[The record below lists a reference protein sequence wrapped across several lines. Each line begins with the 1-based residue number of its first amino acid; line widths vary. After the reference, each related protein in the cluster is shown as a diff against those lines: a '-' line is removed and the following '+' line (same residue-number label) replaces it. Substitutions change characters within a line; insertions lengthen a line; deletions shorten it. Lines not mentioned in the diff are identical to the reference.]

1 MPKKLDLTENLEKY
15 IIDHSESL
23 TDVQKEIIQ
32 YNISLGDQ
40 QRLQISVS
48 QAQFLQT
55 LIKISNIKKILE
67 IGSFTGFSA
76 LSMALALPSDGL
88 LISLDKSPEFSMK
101 AQSFYKKANE
111 KKIKQIIQPATKSL
125 NELKDSSQRFDLIF
139 IDADKE
145 NYLNYYETC
154 LELIDKKG
162 LIVIDNVLWHGEVID
177 ETKNDKF
184 TNIIREFN
192 THIKKDRRVVKNIIP
207 IGDGLTI
214 CIKKQCTQF
223 LVFISLKRQNF

>member
-1 MPKKLDLTENLEKY
+1 MPKKIDLTENLEKY
-15 IIDHSESL
+15 IIDHSEAL

-32 YNISLGDQ
+32 YNISLGNK

-88 LISLDKSPEFSMK
+88 LISLDKSSEFSMK

-111 KKIKQIIQPATKSL
+111 KKIKQIIKPAIESL
-125 NELKDSSQRFDLIF
+125 KELKDSNQKFDFIF

-145 NYLNYYETC
+145 NYLKYYEEC
-154 LELIDKKG
+154 MDLINKNG

-177 ETKNDKF
+177 DTKNDKF
-184 TNIIREFN
+184 TNILREFN
-192 THIKKDRRVVKNIIP
+192 THIKKDSRVVKNIIP

-214 CIKKQCTQF
+214 CIKK
-223 LVFISLKRQNF
+223 

>member
-15 IIDHSESL
+15 IINHSETL

-32 YNISLGDQ
+32 YNTSLGDQ
-40 QRLQISVS
+40 KRLQISVS

-55 LIKISNIKKILE
+55 LIKISNIKSVLE

-76 LSMALALPSDGL
+76 LSMALALPSDGF
-88 LISLDKSPEFSMK
+88 LISLDKSSEFSMK

-111 KKIKQIIQPATKSL
+111 KKIKQIIKPAIESL
-125 NELKDSSQRFDLIF
+125 KELSVSSLKFDLIF

-154 LELIDKKG
+154 IELINKNG
-162 LIVIDNVLWHGEVID
+162 LIVVDNVLWHGEVAD
-177 ETKNDKF
+177 NTKNDKF

-192 THIKKDRRVVKNIIP
+192 THIKKDSRILKNIIP

-214 CIKKQCTQF
+214 CIKK
-223 LVFISLKRQNF
+223 

>member
-15 IIDHSESL
+15 IIDHSEGL

-55 LIKISNIKKILE
+55 LIKISKIKKILE

-76 LSMALALPSDGL
+76 LSMAQVLPSDGF
-88 LISLDKSPEFSMK
+88 LISLDKSSEYSRK
-101 AQSFYKKANE
+101 AQLFYEKAKE
-111 KKIKQIIQPATKSL
+111 KKIKQIIKPAIESL
-125 NELKDSSQRFDLIF
+125 KELKISSQKFDLIF

-154 LELIDKKG
+154 IELIYKKG
-162 LIVIDNVLWHGEVID
+162 LIIIDNVLWHGEVAD
-177 ETKNDKF
+177 DTKNDKF

-192 THIKKDRRVVKNIIP
+192 QYIKKDNRIVKNIIP

-214 CIKKQCTQF
+214 CIKK
-223 LVFISLKRQNF
+223 

>member
-15 IIDHSESL
+15 FINHSEAL

-101 AQSFYKKANE
+101 AQSFYEKANE
-111 KKIKQIIQPATKSL
+111 KKIKQIIKPATESL

-145 NYLNYYETC
+145 NYLKYYEASMD
-154 LELIDKKG
+154 LINKNG

-177 ETKNDKF
+177 DTKNDKF

-192 THIKKDRRVVKNIIP
+192 THIKKDSRVAKNIIP

-214 CIKKQCTQF
+214 CIKK
-223 LVFISLKRQNF
+223 

>member
-15 IIDHSESL
+15 IIDHSEPL

-40 QRLQISVS
+40 KRLQISVS

-55 LIKISNIKKILE
+55 LIKISNTKKILE

-76 LSMALALPSDGL
+76 LSMALALPSDGF
-88 LISLDKSPEFSMK
+88 LISLDKSSEFSMK
-101 AQSFYKKANE
+101 AQFFYKKANE
-111 KKIKQIIQPATKSL
+111 KKIKQIIKPAIESL
-125 NELKDSSQRFDLIF
+125 KELSVSCQKFDLIF

-154 LELIDKKG
+154 IELINKNG
-162 LIVIDNVLWHGEVID
+162 LIVIDNVLWHGEVAD
-177 ETKNDKF
+177 NTKNNKF

-192 THIKKDRRVVKNIIP
+192 THIKKDSRILKNIIP

-214 CIKKQCTQF
+214 CIKK
-223 LVFISLKRQNF
+223 

>member
-23 TDVQKEIIQ
+23 TEVQKEIIQ

-76 LSMALALPSDGL
+76 LSMALALPSDGF

-101 AQSFYKKANE
+101 AQSFYEKANE
-111 KKIKQIIQPATKSL
+111 KKIKQIIKPATESL

-145 NYLNYYETC
+145 NYLNYYESC
-154 LELIDKKG
+154 LKLIDKKG

-192 THIKKDRRVVKNIIP
+192 IHVKKDSRVVKNIIP

-214 CIKKQCTQF
+214 CIKK
-223 LVFISLKRQNF
+223 